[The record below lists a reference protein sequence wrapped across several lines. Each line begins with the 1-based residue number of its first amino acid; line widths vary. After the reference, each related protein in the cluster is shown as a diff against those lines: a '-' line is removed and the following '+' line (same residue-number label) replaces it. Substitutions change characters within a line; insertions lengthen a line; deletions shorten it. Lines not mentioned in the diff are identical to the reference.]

1 MAQKK
6 YINIHFPF
14 RDDPDGKFLQLNTD
28 SKQAIKSDL
37 MHLILTNQNER
48 LYMPDFGANLRQYI
62 FEMNDEPSRVAIKT
76 ELSEAIRKFI
86 PNLKITELTVTQLT
100 DDEHAVIVRID
111 YIVTTAA
118 FQSSDFVELK
128 L

>member
-6 YINIHFPF
+6 YINIQFPF

-28 SKQAIKSDL
+28 PKQAIKSDL
-37 MHLILTNQNER
+37 MHLILTNVNER

-62 FEMNDEPSRVAIKT
+62 FEMNDEPSHIAIKT

-86 PNLKITELTVTQLT
+86 PNLKITELTVTRLA
-100 DDEHAVIVRID
+100 DEEHAVIVRID

-118 FQSSDFVELK
+118 FQASDFVVLK

>member
-1 MAQKK
+1 MTECITQQETNLVLP
-6 YINIHFPF
+6 IVF
-14 RDDPDGKFLQLNTD
+14 
-28 SKQAIKSDL
+28 
-37 MHLILTNQNER
+37 LILTNQNER